1 MGTDNVVITISRM
14 YGSGGR
20 TVAGML
26 SQRLNIPFYDKDLV
40 KLASEDS
47 GINETLFVN
56 ADEKVKNSHI
66 FKVAKSVYNG
76 EIIPPESKDF
86 TSNRNLFNFQ
96 AKIIK
101 KLAETESCVIVG
113 RCAEFVLKDYDNVL
127 SVLIHAPLDFC
138 YEKASEKLGMSGKEL
153 EDYVNR
159 INKQKE
165 EYHKFYTGSVW
176 YDARNY
182 DLCLDSSK
190 LGFDRCVDEIIAY
203 MDVRFGSKE
212 LSRN

>member
-47 GINETLFVN
+47 GINEALFVN

-203 MDVRFGSKE
+203 MDVRFGTVSKD
-212 LSRN
+212 

>member
-47 GINETLFVN
+47 GINEALFVN

-203 MDVRFGSKE
+203 MDVRFGGKE
-212 LSRN
+212 LSQN

>member
-1 MGTDNVVITISRM
+1 MGSDNVVITISRM

-26 SQRLNIPFYDKDLV
+26 SERLNIPFYDKDLV

-47 GINETLFVN
+47 GINEALFVN
-56 ADEKVKNSHI
+56 ADEKVKNTHI

-76 EIIPPESKDF
+76 EIIPPESRDF

-203 MDVRFGSKE
+203 MDVRFGTVPKD
-212 LSRN
+212 

>member
-1 MGTDNVVITISRM
+1 M

-47 GINETLFVN
+47 GINEALFVN
-56 ADEKVKNSHI
+56 ADEKLKNSHI

-113 RCAEFVLKDYDNVL
+113 RCAEFVLKEYDNVL

>member
-47 GINETLFVN
+47 GINEALFVN
-56 ADEKVKNSHI
+56 ADEKLKNSHI

>member
-14 YGSGGR
+14 YRSGGR

-47 GINETLFVN
+47 GINEALFVN

-66 FKVAKSVYNG
+66 FKIAKSVYNG

>member
-47 GINETLFVN
+47 GINEALFVN

-113 RCAEFVLKDYDNVL
+113 RCAEFVLKEYDNVL

>member
-47 GINETLFVN
+47 GINEALFVN

-190 LGFDRCVDEIIAY
+190 LGFD
-203 MDVRFGSKE
+203 
-212 LSRN
+212 